1 MRGGYLGPQG
11 IPRSQSILP
20 LPPIAAHSGPRHA
33 AETHFR
39 HLVSARSAAA
49 PLSRSARSPL
59 PLGALQQRSLSQAA
73 PVAGRRHCR
82 PVAGVGHASFLCAA
96 AAARGPRGT
105 GAQPAAAGREPS
117 PWNLLPEP
125 HGEGRGARRGAGGT
139 GRGGSARPGA
149 RPGTPPRTARGR
161 GLAWLGGVS
170 DAEARPA
177 DSRAGEWAWCCYGRG
192 RRGGTLPGPR
202 AEGRDIARRRGRGV
216 GGTWMQGLGTW
227 LSSSKM

>member
-1 MRGGYLGPQG
+1 M
-11 IPRSQSILP
+11 
-20 LPPIAAHSGPRHA
+20 
-33 AETHFR
+33 
-39 HLVSARSAAA
+39 
-49 PLSRSARSPL
+49 
-59 PLGALQQRSLSQAA
+59 
-73 PVAGRRHCR
+73 AGRRHRR
-82 PVAGVGHASFLCAA
+82 PVAGVGHASSLCAA

-125 HGEGRGARRGAGGT
+125 HGEGRGARRGAGGI

-170 DAEARPA
+170 DSEARPA
-177 DSRAGEWAWCCYGRG
+177 DSRAGEWAWCCHGRG

-202 AEGRDIARRRGRGV
+202 AEGRDIAGVAGGRGGALAV
-216 GGTWMQGLGTW
+216 PGCRALELGS
-227 LSSSKM
+227 LLAKCKYDSFSLYPFPRH